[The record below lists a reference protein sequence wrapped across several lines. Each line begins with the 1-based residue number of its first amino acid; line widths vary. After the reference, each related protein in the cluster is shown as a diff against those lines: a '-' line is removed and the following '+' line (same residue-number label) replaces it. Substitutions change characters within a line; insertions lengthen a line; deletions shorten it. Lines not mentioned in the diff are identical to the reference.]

1 MMTLEPTAS
10 ATTLA
15 VCADC
20 VSYLANGE
28 VEDGMGHFITA
39 EHAAR
44 MHAVWGEDFDISLGA
59 LGKQDE
65 EDEDGFIEPWFS
77 WQPCDGCGSALGGDR
92 EYATAWTEQS

>member
-1 MMTLEPTAS
+1 MMTLEP
-10 ATTLA
+10 TTLA

-39 EHAAR
+39 EHAAK
-44 MHAVWGEDFDISLGA
+44 MHAVWGESFDISLGR
-59 LGKQDE
+59 LSDPGE
-65 EDEDGFIEPWFS
+65 EEREESESWFS
-77 WQPCDGCGSALGGDR
+77 WQPCDGCGSHLGGDR